1 MMRKKFMI
9 IVLFQ
14 VLLLAGIIAYRQYWV
29 ATGERVL
36 LGTEPADPRDVF
48 RGDYVTLNY
57 DISSLD
63 LKGLI
68 TAEQFRP
75 RERIYVGLEKDP
87 DNTYRAASVSR
98 TPPAEGTFIQGRAG
112 DELQLS
118 KWEVLLQDDA
128 GKTLSFS
135 PRWFSGVDKG
145 DRATFCIGEGN
156 AVLHFYKEDAEYKPR
171 CSTGKSVSG
180 VVRDIRETKTRQL
193 RVDYG
198 IENYFLEEGKGR
210 AIEGLRNAKSLKVEV
225 SLRKDGKG
233 IITGLFLDNK
243 PLR

>member
-1 MMRKKFMI
+1 MRKKFII

-14 VLLLAGIIAYRQYWV
+14 VLLLAAIIAYRQYWV

-36 LGTEPADPRDVF
+36 LGTEPVDPRDIF

-57 DISSLD
+57 EISSLD
-63 LKGLI
+63 LTGLG

-75 RERIYVGLEKDP
+75 KERIYVLLEKAP
-87 DNTYRAASVSR
+87 DNTYKAASIIR
-98 TPPAEGTFIQGRAG
+98 TLPADGKFIQGRAG
-112 DELQLS
+112 DEMQFS

-128 GKTLSFS
+128 GKMHSLS
-135 PRWFSGVDKG
+135 PRWLSAMDKG
-145 DRATFCIGEGN
+145 DRTTFCIGEN
-156 AVLHFYKEDAEYKPR
+156 NVVLNFYNEDAPYKPK
-171 CSTGKSVSG
+171 CITGKSVYG
-180 VVRDIRETKTRQL
+180 VVRDIRETKTKQL

-198 IENYFLEEGKGR
+198 IENYFIEEGKGK
-210 AIEGLRNAKSLKVEV
+210 ALEALRNTKGLKVEV

-243 PLR
+243 LLK